1 MASVPAASLK
11 GPRADADDR
20 GSGSLDRLRR
30 LPSSAL
36 NILVVNSDVAVP
48 GYDSGLLRLY
58 RIVERLIAHGHSVTF
73 LAVGGYRQED
83 RLPELIAMG
92 VNVFPID
99 TERFAQRGQRL
110 PTTPLDFEQLL
121 RDGRFDIAFIS
132 FFYNAEL
139 YLPLIRR
146 LSPLTRII
154 VDSVDVHFVR
164 ERRGA
169 ELSGDAVALMRSEQ
183 TRRREQAIYTQADA
197 LVAVSEPDADAMREL
212 APDVPTFV
220 VSNVHPA
227 SAPGPGFEVRRGLVF
242 VGSFYHLPNVDGVI
256 DFHRHAWPRIQSQLP
271 DVPLF
276 LVGRE
281 PPPEVLALDGGR
293 VTVTGRVP
301 QTTPYLDAAR
311 VSIAPLRFG
320 AGVKGKIGE
329 AMSHGVP
336 VVTSTVGAEG
346 IGLRHGEHAL
356 IADSP
361 DAFAAAVVAL
371 HRDRALW
378 ESISAS
384 ALAHIDH
391 SLGLSATDES
401 LSRLFAA
408 VVRTAFVISA
418 GSKSAQAALST
429 YVRAFASG
437 DPTALVI
444 TVPEDDPAAAHA
456 AFTAAAST
464 LTGEGFDLEAV
475 ADVSI
480 VPLPEA
486 PILPGRAVDV
496 DNAPALGTGCEGW
509 QRACIRAAAT
519 PAPAS
524 ARPVK
529 AFRAAVLIHA
539 LGDLEG
545 LAAQMRSV
553 REALP
558 GPDTEIVLVADDGGP
573 PMQHALRRLSGVKLI
588 RATHPL
594 GRVEAWQL
602 AARATRAS
610 FVVALSPL
618 ALPAP
623 GSLEI
628 LLDTVR
634 GGAAMAGPV
643 VQGAAGLRAG
653 PDGSIWPRHDAGDGD
668 LDALALD
675 CLALPRELL
684 AATIPLWPRGEGMF
698 ETQMAQW
705 ARGHGSLVLAT
716 EATVTRLGGPEAS
729 VIVCT
734 RDRASELP
742 DCVGLL
748 LACGASDVIIVD
760 DNSSDATPAVAAE
773 IALRSGGRVRVIKSP
788 EGGLCHA
795 RNAGAAAARHNAL
808 LYIDDDSRPAPGW
821 LEHLS
826 RALARDRIVN
836 AGGPISALWPPE
848 RVSNW
853 PGRDL
858 EAYLSILDLG
868 DAENVVRAPRHF
880 VYGANWAV
888 RRDALAAVGGFDPAF
903 GPGPDARI
911 NGDETSVALR
921 IAEQGRGLSLYTP
934 GAAVGHR
941 IHPDRISDRFLLQ
954 RAMCSGVEQP
964 RQRHALG
971 QMGPDEL
978 LAEAEAAACH
988 LHDAGSIQGDVS
1000 VAGALEQISMTRAP
1014 LSVQV
1019 RSASALGK
1027 LAASAALLGEGEVVL
1042 PNLRLRITPASL
1054 LRGLAA

>member
-1 MASVPAASLK
+1 M
-11 GPRADADDR
+11 
-20 GSGSLDRLRR
+20 
-30 LPSSAL
+30 PSSAL

-48 GYDSGLLRLY
+48 GYDSGLLRLS
-58 RIVERLIAHGHSVTF
+58 RLIERLIAHGHSVTF
-73 LAVGGYRQED
+73 VASGGYRQEN
-83 RLPELIAMG
+83 RVAELVGMG
-92 VNVFPID
+92 VNVFPMD
-99 TERFAQRGQRL
+99 TERFAQRGPRL
-110 PTTPLDFEQLL
+110 PTTPLDFEQVL
-121 RDGRFDIAFIS
+121 RDGRFDVAFIS

-169 ELSGDAVALMRSEQ
+169 ELSRDSVAHMQSEQ

-197 LVAVSEPDADAMREL
+197 LVAVSEPDAEALREL

-227 SAPGPGFEVRRGLVF
+227 ATPGPGFEARRGLVF
-242 VGSFYHLPNVDGVI
+242 VGSFYHFPNVDGVL
-256 DFHRHAWPRIQSQLP
+256 DFHRRVWPRIQSQLRG
-271 DVPLF
+271 VPLF

-281 PPPEVLALDGGR
+281 PPAEVLALDGGQ

-301 QTTPYLDAAR
+301 ETAPYLDAAR

-336 VVTSTVGAEG
+336 VVTTTTGAEG
-346 IGLRHGEHAL
+346 MGLRHGEHAL

-371 HRDRALW
+371 HEDQAMW

-384 ALAHIDH
+384 SLAHIDH
-391 SLGLSATDES
+391 SLGVGATDES
-401 LSRLFAA
+401 LARLLTA
-408 VVRTAFVISA
+408 VVRTPFLISA
-418 GSKSAQAALST
+418 GSASAPTALAT
-429 YVRAFASG
+429 YARAFAPG

-444 TVPEDDPAAAHA
+444 TVPEGDPVAAHA

-464 LTGEGFDLEAV
+464 LSAEGFELEAV
-475 ADVSI
+475 ADVTI
-480 VPLPEA
+480 APLPEA
-486 PILPGRAVDV
+486 PILPGRAVNV
-496 DNAPALGTGCEGW
+496 DDAPALGTSCERW
-509 QRACIRAAAT
+509 QQAGSRSAA
-519 PAPAS
+519 PPSPAS
-524 ARPVK
+524 ARPAK
-529 AFRAAVLIHA
+529 TPRAAVLIHA
-539 LGDLEG
+539 LGDLEA
-545 LAAQMRSV
+545 LAAQMQSV
-553 REALP
+553 RAALP
-558 GPDTEIVLVADDGGP
+558 EPDTEIVLVADDGGP
-573 PMQHALRRLSGVKLI
+573 SMQHALRRLSGVKLI
-588 RATHPL
+588 RGTRPM

-602 AARATRAS
+602 AARATRAPY
-610 FVVALSPL
+610 VVALSPL
-618 ALPAP
+618 ALPTP

-628 LLDTVR
+628 LLETVR

-653 PDGSIWPRHDAGDGD
+653 EDGSLWPRNDADDGD

-684 AATIPLWPRGEGMF
+684 AGTVPFWPRGEGMF
-698 ETQMAQW
+698 ETQMAHW
-705 ARGHGSLVLAT
+705 ARSHGRLTLAT
-716 EATVTRLGGPEAS
+716 GATVARLGEPEAS

-748 LACGASDVIIVD
+748 LACGATDIIIVD
-760 DNSSDATPAVAAE
+760 DNSTDATAAVAAE
-773 IALRSGGRVRVIKSP
+773 LALRSGGRVRVVKSP

-795 RNAGAAAARHNAL
+795 RNVGAAAARHNAL

-826 RALARDRIVN
+826 RALVRDGIVN
-836 AGGPISALWPPE
+836 AGGPISALWPQE
-848 RVSNW
+848 RVTGW

-868 DAENVVRAPRHF
+868 DTENVIRAPHHF

-911 NGDETSVALR
+911 NGDEISVVLR
-921 IAEQGRGLSLYTP
+921 IAERGIGLSLYTP

-941 IHPDRISDRFLLQ
+941 IHPNRISDGFLLQ
-954 RAMCSGVEQP
+954 RAMCSGVEHP
-964 RQRHALG
+964 RHSHALG
-971 QMGPDEL
+971 NMGADEL
-978 LAEAEAAACH
+978 VAAAEAAVRH
-988 LHDAGSIQGDVS
+988 LHDAGPIEGDVS
-1000 VAGALEQISMTRAP
+1000 VAGALEQIAMTQAP

-1019 RSASALGK
+1019 RSASALGQ
-1027 LAASAALLGEGEVVL
+1027 LAASAALLGEDEVIL